1 MTKSSITATSLSG
14 KKTLEP
20 AEQTPLVFE
29 MISSGKTVRMLDACQ
44 YSSSDTAV
52 ASVNEEGVVTGIKEG
67 TATITAKSTSGYQC
81 IYDCYC
87 GKAGCCFREK
97 QEHRKGV

>member
-1 MTKSSITATSLSG
+1 MYETQAEAAKDVIQTIEVTKSSITATSLSG

-52 ASVNEEGVVTGIKEG
+52 ASVNEEGVVTGIKKEPLPSLPSQPVD
-67 TATITAKSTSGYQC
+67 TV
-81 IYDCYC
+81 
-87 GKAGCCFREK
+87 
-97 QEHRKGV
+97 HL